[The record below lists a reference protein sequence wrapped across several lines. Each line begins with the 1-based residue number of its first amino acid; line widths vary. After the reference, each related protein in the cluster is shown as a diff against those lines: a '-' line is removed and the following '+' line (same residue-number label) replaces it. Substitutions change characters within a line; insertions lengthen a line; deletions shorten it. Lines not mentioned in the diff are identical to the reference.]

1 VILVTGASGFL
12 GSHVAQQLDAQGLA
26 TRLLVRST
34 SDTSRIA
41 HLKHATL
48 VAGDVRD
55 AASLTQ
61 AVQGTTA
68 VIHAAGL
75 VKARDPMDFG
85 RVNVDGLRSLL
96 VAAASAEPPLR
107 RVVVIS
113 SLAAHGPS
121 FDGQPRPIDA
131 PCQPVT
137 AYGRSKRDA
146 ELVAGSFA
154 DRVPIT
160 VVRPPMIYGPADREV
175 LPFFKAVDWGMVPLT
190 GAPDSRLS
198 AIYVED
204 CAAACICAVDATL
217 PSLSTLFVDD
227 GQPLTL
233 RDRLADIEAALQR
246 KVRISFRVPES
257 LLRSLG
263 YLSEQFG
270 RFSGRSVMLT
280 RDKVNE
286 LVAPHW
292 VGDSRA
298 AMNAL
303 SWQPQ
308 VGFAEGARKTVDWY
322 RSAGW
327 L

>member
-1 VILVTGASGFL
+1 MILVTGASGFL
-12 GSHVAQQLDAQGLA
+12 GSHIAEQLDAQGVA
-26 TRLLVRST
+26 TRLLVRSS

-48 VAGDVRD
+48 AVGDMRD
-55 AASLTQ
+55 ATSLAK
-61 AVQGTTA
+61 AVQGITA

-85 RVNVDGLRSLL
+85 RVNVDGLKSLL
-96 VAAASAEPPLR
+96 AVTASAAPPLR
-107 RVVVIS
+107 RVVVVS

-154 DRVPIT
+154 DQVPIT
-160 VVRPPMIYGPADREV
+160 IVRPPMIYGPADREV

-204 CAAACICAVDATL
+204 CAAACICAVDAPL

-233 RDRLADIEAALQR
+233 RERLADIEGALQR
-246 KVRISFRVPES
+246 KVRISFRVPEA

-270 RFSGRSVMLT
+270 RLSRQSVMLT

-292 VGDSRA
+292 VGDSRD
-298 AMNAL
+298 AMTAL
-303 SWQPQ
+303 SWRPA

-322 RSAGW
+322 RAAGW

>member
-1 VILVTGASGFL
+1 MILVTGASGFL
-12 GSHVAQQLDAQGLA
+12 GSHIAEQLDAQGVA
-26 TRLLVRST
+26 TRLLMRST

-48 VAGDVRD
+48 VAGDMRD
-55 AASLTQ
+55 AASLTR

-75 VKARDPMDFG
+75 VKARDPKDFG
-85 RVNVDGLRSLL
+85 RVNTDGLRSLL
-96 VAAASAEPPLR
+96 AAVASADPPLQ

-121 FDGQPRPIDA
+121 FDGQPRPVEA

-146 ELVAGSFA
+146 ELVAQGFA
-154 DRVPIT
+154 AQVPIT
-160 VVRPPMIYGPADREV
+160 ILRPPMIYGPADREV

-190 GAPDSRLS
+190 GAPESRLS

-204 CAAACICAVDATL
+204 CAAACICAVDAAL

-227 GQPLTL
+227 GQPQTL
-233 RDRLADIEAALQR
+233 RERLTDIEGALQR
-246 KVRISFRVPES
+246 KVRVSFRVPES

-270 RFSGRSVMLT
+270 RFSGQSVMLT

-292 VGDSRA
+292 VGDSRD
-298 AMNAL
+298 AMTAL
-303 SWQPQ
+303 SWRPH